1 MALVTIPNVRVKGIT
16 ACVPPWVE
24 ENLDIPVF
32 NPGEAERVIAQTGI
46 ERKHVVD
53 EGVCVSD
60 LCLKAGERLMAEL
73 GWERETIDAIGFVSL
88 APDYL
93 EPPTACVLQGRL
105 NLSEDCFALDMSHGC
120 PGWVNGF
127 FTLASLV
134 SHGDIKR
141 AILFNGDTPTQGTS
155 PLDKESRPLFGDAG
169 IATALEFDTEAP
181 VIEFHLGTRGK
192 DFKAIW
198 KEYGGRRNPITPEAL
213 EYKEIGEHIVRRG
226 IDATMD
232 GMSVFAFGMTMAPK
246 SVNTLCEHYG
256 INKDGVDKF
265 IFHQANQYMNERIR
279 KKLKLEPER
288 APYSLKDYG
297 NTGSASIPLT
307 LVTQCHEEYATK
319 EMETVACAFGV
330 GLAWGSV
337 HFRTNKMVCPEV
349 IIY

>member
-16 ACVPPWVE
+16 ACVPPRVE

-60 LCLKAGERLMAEL
+60 LCLKAGERLLEEL
-73 GWERETIDAIGFVSL
+73 GWEKDTIDAIGFVSL

-181 VIEFHLGTRGK
+181 AIEFHLGTRGK

-246 SVNTLCEHYG
+246 SVNTLCEYYG

-288 APYSLKDYG
+288 VPYSLKDYG

-307 LVTQCHEEYATK
+307 LVTQCHEDYSTK

-337 HFRTNKMVCPEV
+337 HFQTNKMVCPEV

>member
-73 GWERETIDAIGFVSL
+73 GWERETIDAIGFVSV

-307 LVTQCHEEYATK
+307 LVTHCHEEYATK

>member
-1 MALVTIPNVRVKGIT
+1 MALSNIKNVTIRGIV
-16 ACVPPWVE
+16 ACVPSRIE

-60 LCLKAGERLMAEL
+60 LCVKAGEKLLADL
-73 GWERETIDAIGFVSL
+73 GWERESIDAIGFISL

-93 EPPTACVLQGRL
+93 EPPTACIIQGRL
-105 NLSEDCFALDMSHGC
+105 DLSEDCFALDMSQGC
-120 PGWVNGF
+120 PGWVNGLF
-127 FTLASLV
+127 ALASIV

-169 IATALEFDTEAP
+169 IATALEFDPNATD
-181 VIEFHLGTRGK
+181 IQFHLGTRGK
-192 DFKAIW
+192 DYKAIW

-246 SVNTLCEHYG
+246 SVNTLCEHFEIDKG
-256 INKDGVDKF
+256 KVDKF

-279 KKLKLEPER
+279 KKLKLDISVV
-288 APYSLKDYG
+288 PYSLKDYG

-319 EMETVACAFGV
+319 KMETVACAFGV

-337 HFRTNKMVCPEV
+337 HFLTDKMVCPEV
-349 IIY
+349 ILY

>member
-307 LVTQCHEEYATK
+307 LVTQCHEGYATK